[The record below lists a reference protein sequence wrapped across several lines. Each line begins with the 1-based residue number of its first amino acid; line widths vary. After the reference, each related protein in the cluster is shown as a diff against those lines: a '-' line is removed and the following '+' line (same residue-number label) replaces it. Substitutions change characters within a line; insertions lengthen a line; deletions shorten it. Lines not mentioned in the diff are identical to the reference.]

1 MNFTF
6 YRLIKML
13 LVSLN
18 REQIFLRSARSL
30 GHAYK
35 EVDILQYH
43 GMADLE
49 SKDML
54 PLEASSVKAMEKLP
68 QNISSKMHTESF
80 VEVFSYFFGLLGQ
93 SSPLPYYMLD
103 NFAKNEDDGEGF
115 SLFFDF
121 FNNYLLWLFYD
132 SISLRGYHRSFE
144 TDFSDRISFVLL
156 KLLGFSD
163 TTSAKAYLPFAPLI
177 LSLRRPKAYIEK
189 ILAHNFHLHDRISIV
204 ENIPQAIRINKN
216 QQNSLG
222 FKNVTLGKSFL
233 LGSTIYS
240 YQNKILLRIKDLHYQ
255 EALDYF
261 PHHKQH
267 NKLRESVIFLTNN
280 EFAIDVRLDMQYN
293 PKMDFRLGDIARA
306 TLGFGLLLN
315 KKKANFAQ
323 CSMLMTLC
331 E

>member
-93 SSPLPYYMLD
+93 SSPLPYY
-103 NFAKNEDDGEGF
+103 
-115 SLFFDF
+115 LFLIF
-121 FNNYLLWLFYD
+121 LII
-132 SISLRGYHRSFE
+132 ISYGYFMIAYHLEVIIAHLRQ
-144 TDFSDRISFVLL
+144 
-156 KLLGFSD
+156 
-163 TTSAKAYLPFAPLI
+163 
-177 LSLRRPKAYIEK
+177 
-189 ILAHNFHLHDRISIV
+189 ILAI
-204 ENIPQAIRINKN
+204 E
-216 QQNSLG
+216 
-222 FKNVTLGKSFL
+222 FL
-233 LGSTIYS
+233 LY
-240 YQNKILLRIKDLHYQ
+240 
-255 EALDYF
+255 
-261 PHHKQH
+261 
-267 NKLRESVIFLTNN
+267 
-280 EFAIDVRLDMQYN
+280 
-293 PKMDFRLGDIARA
+293 
-306 TLGFGLLLN
+306 
-315 KKKANFAQ
+315 
-323 CSMLMTLC
+323 C
-331 E
+331 